1 MSDKDCVF
9 DFKLASSN
17 DDDVYMD
24 YGLSE
29 EQDCSSWIPGGHWS
43 ASARART
50 CWVPF
55 GPMLSGRLCQHSPQ
69 PAAFSSALRFS
80 SAIPGPAA
88 SRYFCAKVK
97 CDNFVDDCDLTV
109 TLSPPAPS

>member
-1 MSDKDCVF
+1 
-9 DFKLASSN
+9 
-17 DDDVYMD
+17 MD
-24 YGLSE
+24 TGRPLVCE
-29 EQDCSSWIPGGHWS
+29 
-43 ASARART
+43 RARSHVLGAVRT
-50 CWVPF
+50 HAFW
-55 GPMLSGRLCQHSPQ
+55 LCQHSPQ